1 MIGFVK
7 RHLIGLAML
16 GMSFVIAIGGFFV
29 YTTTV
34 KAYDDQKWSFY
45 ELSASAAGYMSK
57 KLAPDGY
64 DGNDTTTGYLAVAD
78 NMQAGDAGIFLGYTD
93 AGKLGDESGGF
104 FLVSMLTKSAI
115 SYSYDTFKDLATS
128 SDGSTTTPALYQY
141 CRYGYLLTSLGLDTS
156 AADGNSLIRI
166 IAGGPIIFLYTT
178 SMAVP
183 LLMNMILKALQFINP
198 FNLLRVGTVWA
209 NNGNNGLG
217 TLGSTADG
225 QDLSSWSYLATQ
237 YGKVINFFYNL
248 SWAIVIPL
256 FFALLIASL
265 LLFRSGNAK
274 HKIRMYIV
282 RVASIVLLVPVLGG
296 LYTASLDWLINMT
309 DMSNS
314 AAALVVAQSF
324 CDFETW
330 AKNTNLAIPLACES
344 SLKSIGSDDIQGGNP
359 SKHSMWE
366 VRNTCAAINVMS
378 GSLSVNVDIGSSSSY
393 AGKIG
398 NWNSAVIDGLNS
410 ATGYDAD
417 EVNAEV
423 FDILARYMT
432 SAYYYSSDFESLVKS
447 EWSSQSG
454 KSGRYIGDA
463 VAELDTVGDWENTD
477 TGAVKWISKDGKWD
491 GDKSNYPDPVPE
503 SLNFLTNGNITAS
516 GNTSLIFK
524 QPGGAGNTSSRSQVK
539 RGLSDLAMYN
549 YLNTSF
555 DPQSITVYSANDS
568 TSMYTRDAHMSVNL
582 VGSGFTHFM
591 YWVNAFCTLLAYTI
605 VGWFY
610 AMAMLFGNIKRG
622 VILLTKIPFVFMGA
636 VRAIAQCISYVFLM
650 IIESIATIFLYMMIM
665 EIMKVLP
672 NAIMNLLAGFA

>member
-1 MIGFVK
+1 MVAFVK
-7 RHLIGLAML
+7 KHLIGLAIL
-16 GMSFVIAIGGFFV
+16 GMSLVIAVGGFFV

-64 DGNDTTTGYLAVAD
+64 DGNNDATGYLEVA
-78 NMQAGDAGIFLGYTD
+78 NGMSAGNAGMFLGYTD

-115 SYSYDTFKDLATS
+115 SYSYDTFKNLSTS
-128 SDGSTTTPALYQY
+128 ADGSSTTDSLYAY
-141 CRYGYLLTSLGLDTS
+141 CRYGYLLSSLGLDTS
-156 AADGNSLIRI
+156 AADGNSIVRI
-166 IAGGPIIFLYTT
+166 IAGGPIYLLYST

-183 LLMNMILKALQFINP
+183 LLMNMILKALQFVNP
-198 FNLLRVGTVWA
+198 FNLVRVGTVWS
-209 NNGNNGLG
+209 NNGNNGIG
-217 TLGSTADG
+217 TLGATADG
-225 QDLSSWSYLATQ
+225 QDLSGWQYLATQ

-274 HKIRMYIV
+274 HKIRQYII
-282 RVASIVLLVPVLGG
+282 RVAAIVLLVPVLGS

-330 AKNTNLAIPLACES
+330 AKNTNLAIPQGYS
-344 SLKSIGSDDIQGGNP
+344 SSFKSIKSDDIQGGNP
-359 SKHSMWE
+359 SKNSMWE

-378 GSLSVNVDIGSSSSY
+378 GSLSVNINVSTTGGY
-393 AGKIG
+393 ADKIG
-398 NWNSAVIDGLNS
+398 KWNSTVIDGLNN
-410 ATGYDAD
+410 TTNYDSD
-417 EVNAEV
+417 KVNAEV
-423 FDILARYMT
+423 FDILNRYMT

-447 EWSSQSG
+447 EWSSQTGS
-454 KSGRYIGDA
+454 SGRYIGDA
-463 VAELDTVGDWENTD
+463 VAELDTVGDWENSD
-477 TGAVKWISKDGKWD
+477 TGAIKWISKGGKWD
-491 GDKSNYPDPVPE
+491 DDKSNYPDPVPE
-503 SLNFLTNGNITAS
+503 SLNFLTNGHITAS
-516 GNTSLIFK
+516 GNDSFIFS
-524 QPGGAGNTSSRSQVK
+524 QSSVGDTSSRSTVK

-568 TSMYTRDAHMSVNL
+568 TSMFTRDAHMSVNL
-582 VGSGFTHFM
+582 VGGGFTHFM

-610 AMAMLFGNIKRG
+610 VMAMLFGNIKRG
-622 VILLTKIPFVFMGA
+622 IILLTKIPFVFLGA

-672 NAIMNLLAGFA
+672 NAIMNLIASFV

>member
-1 MIGFVK
+1 MVAFVK
-7 RHLIGLAML
+7 KHLIGLALL
-16 GMSFVIAIGGFFV
+16 GMSLVIAVGGFFV

-64 DGNDTTTGYLAVAD
+64 DGNNDTTGYLEVA
-78 NMQAGDAGIFLGYTD
+78 NGMSAGNAGMFLGYTD

-115 SYSYDTFKDLATS
+115 SYSYDTFKDLSTS
-128 SDGSTTTPALYQY
+128 ADGSSTTDSLYAY
-141 CRYGYLLTSLGLDTS
+141 CRYGYLLSSLGLDTS
-156 AADGNSLIRI
+156 AADGNSIVRI
-166 IAGGPIIFLYTT
+166 IAGAPIYLLYST

-198 FNLLRVGTVWA
+198 FNLLRVGTVWS
-209 NNGNNGLG
+209 NNGNNGVG
-217 TLGSTADG
+217 TLGATADG
-225 QDLSSWSYLATQ
+225 QDLSGWQYLATQ

-256 FFALLIASL
+256 FFALLVASL

-274 HKIRMYIV
+274 HKIRQYII
-282 RVASIVLLVPVLGG
+282 RVAAIVLLVPVLGS

-330 AKNTNLAIPLACES
+330 AKNTNLAIPQSCSS
-344 SLKSIGSDDIQGGNP
+344 SLKSIKSDDIQGGNP
-359 SKHSMWE
+359 SKNSMWE

-378 GSLSVNVDIGSSSSY
+378 GSISVNINVGNTRGY
-393 AGKIG
+393 ADKIG
-398 NWNSAVIDGLNS
+398 KWNSTVIDGLNS
-410 ATGYDAD
+410 TTNYDSD
-417 EVNAEV
+417 KVNAEV
-423 FDILARYMT
+423 FDILNRYMT

-447 EWSSQSG
+447 EWSSQTGS
-454 KSGRYIGDA
+454 SGRYIGDA
-463 VAELDTVGDWENTD
+463 VAELDTVGDWENSD
-477 TGAVKWISKDGKWD
+477 TGAVKWISKGGKWD
-491 GDKSNYPDPVPE
+491 DDKSNYPDPVPE
-503 SLNFLTNGNITAS
+503 SLNFLTNGHITAS
-516 GNTSLIFK
+516 GNDSFIFS
-524 QPGGAGNTSSRSQVK
+524 QSSVGDTSSRSTVK

-555 DPQSITVYSANDS
+555 DPQSVTVYSANDS
-568 TSMYTRDAHMSVNL
+568 TSMFTRDAHMSVNL
-582 VGSGFTHFM
+582 VGGGFTHFM

-605 VGWFY
+605 IGWFY
-610 AMAMLFGNIKRG
+610 ALAMLFGNIKRG
-622 VILLTKIPFVFMGA
+622 IILLTKIPFVFLGA

-672 NAIMNLLAGFA
+672 NAIMNLIANMV

>member
-1 MIGFVK
+1 MVAFVK
-7 RHLIGLAML
+7 KHLIGLAIL
-16 GMSFVIAIGGFFV
+16 GMSLVIAVGGFFV

-64 DGNDTTTGYLAVAD
+64 DGNNDATGYLEVA
-78 NMQAGDAGIFLGYTD
+78 NGMSAGNAGMFLGYTD

-115 SYSYDTFKDLATS
+115 SYSYDTFKNLSTS
-128 SDGSTTTPALYQY
+128 ADGSSTTDSLYAY
-141 CRYGYLLTSLGLDTS
+141 CRYGYLLSSLGLDTS
-156 AADGNSLIRI
+156 AADGNSIVRI
-166 IAGGPIIFLYTT
+166 IAGGPIYLLYST

-183 LLMNMILKALQFINP
+183 LLMNMILKALQFVNP
-198 FNLLRVGTVWA
+198 FNLVRVGTVWS
-209 NNGNNGLG
+209 NNGNNGIG
-217 TLGSTADG
+217 TLGATADG
-225 QDLSSWSYLATQ
+225 QDLSGWQYLATQ

-274 HKIRMYIV
+274 HKIRQYII
-282 RVASIVLLVPVLGG
+282 RVAAIVLLVPVLGS

-330 AKNTNLAIPLACES
+330 AKNTNLAIPQGYS
-344 SLKSIGSDDIQGGNP
+344 SSFKSIKSDDIQGGNP
-359 SKHSMWE
+359 SKNSMWE

-378 GSLSVNVDIGSSSSY
+378 GSLSVNINVSTTGGY
-393 AGKIG
+393 ADKIG
-398 NWNSAVIDGLNS
+398 KWNSTVIDGLNN
-410 ATGYDAD
+410 TTNYDSD
-417 EVNAEV
+417 KVNAEV
-423 FDILARYMT
+423 FDILNRYMT

-447 EWSSQSG
+447 EWSSQTGS
-454 KSGRYIGDA
+454 SGRYIGDA
-463 VAELDTVGDWENTD
+463 VAELDTVGDWENSD
-477 TGAVKWISKDGKWD
+477 TGAIKWISKGGKWD
-491 GDKSNYPDPVPE
+491 DDKSNYPDPVPE
-503 SLNFLTNGNITAS
+503 SLNFLTNGHITAS
-516 GNTSLIFK
+516 GNDSFIFS
-524 QPGGAGNTSSRSQVK
+524 QSSVGDTSSRSTVK

-568 TSMYTRDAHMSVNL
+568 TSMFTRDAHMSVNL
-582 VGSGFTHFM
+582 VGGGFTHFM

-622 VILLTKIPFVFMGA
+622 IILLTKIPFVFLGA

-672 NAIMNLLAGFA
+672 NAIMNLIASFV

>member
-1 MIGFVK
+1 MVAFVK
-7 RHLIGLAML
+7 RHLIGLAIL
-16 GMSFVIAIGGFFV
+16 SMSLVIAVGGFFV

-64 DGNDTTTGYLAVAD
+64 DGNDDATGYLEVAAD
-78 NMQAGDAGIFLGYTD
+78 MKAGNAGMFLGYTD

-115 SYSYDTFKDLATS
+115 SYSYDTFKDLSTS
-128 SDGSTTTPALYQY
+128 ADGSSTTNALYQY
-141 CRYGYLLTSLGLDTS
+141 CRYGYLLSSLGLDTS
-156 AADGNSLIRI
+156 AADGNSIVRI
-166 IAGGPIIFLYTT
+166 IAGGPIYLLYAT

-183 LLMNMILKALQFINP
+183 LLMNMILKALQFVNP
-198 FNLLRVGTVWA
+198 FNLLRVGTTWS
-209 NNGNNGLG
+209 NNGSNGVG
-217 TLGSTADG
+217 TLGTTADG
-225 QDLSSWSYLATQ
+225 QDLSGWQYLATQ

-256 FFALLIASL
+256 FFALLVASL

-274 HKIRMYIV
+274 HKIRQYIV
-282 RVASIVLLVPVLGG
+282 RVAAIVLLVPVLGS

-330 AKNTNLAIPLACES
+330 AKNTNLAIPAGYES
-344 SLKSIGSDDIQGGNP
+344 SFKSIKSDDIQGGNP
-359 SKHSMWE
+359 SKNSMWE

-378 GSLSVNVDIGSSSSY
+378 GSLSVNINVGTTGGY
-393 AGKIG
+393 ADKIG
-398 NWNSAVIDGLNS
+398 KWNSTVIDGLNS
-410 ATGYDAD
+410 TTNYDSD
-417 EVNAEV
+417 KVNAEV
-423 FDILARYMT
+423 FDILNRYMT

-447 EWSSQSG
+447 EWSSQTGS
-454 KSGRYIGDA
+454 SGRYIGDA
-463 VAELDTVGDWENTD
+463 VAELDTVGDWENSD
-477 TGAVKWISKDGKWD
+477 TGAVKWISKGGKWD
-491 GDKSNYPDPVPE
+491 DDKSNYPDPVPE
-503 SLNFLTNGNITAS
+503 SLDFLTNGHMYVA
-516 GNTSLIFK
+516 GNNESLIFK
-524 QPGGAGNTSSRSQVK
+524 QDNVGNTSSRSTVK

-568 TSMYTRDAHMSVNL
+568 TSMFTRDAHMSVNL
-582 VGSGFTHFM
+582 VGGGFTHFM

-622 VILLTKIPFVFMGA
+622 IILLTKIPFVFMGA

-672 NAIMNLLAGFA
+672 NAIMNLIASFV

>member
-1 MIGFVK
+1 MVAFVK
-7 RHLIGLAML
+7 KHLIGLAIL
-16 GMSFVIAIGGFFV
+16 GMSLVIAVGGFFV

-64 DGNDTTTGYLAVAD
+64 DGNNDATGYLEVA
-78 NMQAGDAGIFLGYTD
+78 NGMSAGNAGMFLGYTD

-115 SYSYDTFKDLATS
+115 SYSYDTFKNLSTS
-128 SDGSTTTPALYQY
+128 ADGSSTTDSLYAY
-141 CRYGYLLTSLGLDTS
+141 CRYGYLLSSLGLDTS
-156 AADGNSLIRI
+156 AADGNSIVRI
-166 IAGGPIIFLYTT
+166 IAGGPIYLLYST

-183 LLMNMILKALQFINP
+183 LLMNMILKALQFVNP
-198 FNLLRVGTVWA
+198 FNLVRVGTVWS
-209 NNGNNGLG
+209 NNGNNGIG
-217 TLGSTADG
+217 TLGATADG
-225 QDLSSWSYLATQ
+225 QDLSGWQYLATQ

-274 HKIRMYIV
+274 HKIRQYII
-282 RVASIVLLVPVLGG
+282 RVAAIVLLVPVLGS

-330 AKNTNLAIPLACES
+330 AKNTNLAIPQGYS
-344 SLKSIGSDDIQGGNP
+344 SSFKSIKSDDIQGGNP
-359 SKHSMWE
+359 SKNSMWE

-378 GSLSVNVDIGSSSSY
+378 GSLSVNINVSTTGSY
-393 AGKIG
+393 ADKIG
-398 NWNSAVIDGLNS
+398 KWNSTVIDGLNN
-410 ATGYDAD
+410 TTNYDSD
-417 EVNAEV
+417 KVNAEV
-423 FDILARYMT
+423 FDILNRYMT

-447 EWSSQSG
+447 EWSSQTGS
-454 KSGRYIGDA
+454 SGRYIGDA
-463 VAELDTVGDWENTD
+463 VAELDTVGDWENSD
-477 TGAVKWISKDGKWD
+477 TGAIKWISKGGKWD
-491 GDKSNYPDPVPE
+491 DDKSNYPDPVPE
-503 SLNFLTNGNITAS
+503 SLNFLTNGHITAS
-516 GNTSLIFK
+516 GNDSFIFS
-524 QPGGAGNTSSRSQVK
+524 QSSVGDTSSRSTVK

-568 TSMYTRDAHMSVNL
+568 TSMFTRDAHMSVNL
-582 VGSGFTHFM
+582 VGGGFTHFM

-622 VILLTKIPFVFMGA
+622 IILLTKIPFVFLGA

-672 NAIMNLLAGFA
+672 NAIMNLIASFV